1 MTKRREISQ
10 EEYDALM
17 EDIIASLMTNGVK
30 STTMDSIATSRQMS
44 KRTLYEIFTSKE
56 QMFQEACEYFHK
68 KIARRLKEIFES
80 SENIMESIVRCFL
93 YNRDLMS
100 NLNAEFIRNI
110 NQYFIESQKNK
121 SNQSCSR
128 PHHLFLYDILKR
140 GVEEGF
146 FIDTINL
153 MVHCRMLG
161 IQMESLKRMEE
172 IFPPDITL
180 LEVYDSI
187 TLGFLRGL
195 CTSKGLEELDRIL
208 NNESTSEK

>member
-110 NQYFIESQKNK
+110 NHYFIESQKNK